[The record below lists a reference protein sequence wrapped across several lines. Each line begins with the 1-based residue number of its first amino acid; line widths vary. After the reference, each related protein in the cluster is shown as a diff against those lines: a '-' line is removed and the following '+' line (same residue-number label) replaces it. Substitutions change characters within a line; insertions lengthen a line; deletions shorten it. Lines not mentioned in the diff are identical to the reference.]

1 MAERTGGAGPHIR
14 GGGGIGSGPLSHGLP
29 SSGATS
35 RSLAT
40 TLRNRWVAGVAV
52 VSVLDE
58 DGGFR
63 GVSVS
68 SVVVVSIEP
77 PIVAL
82 ALSSDGSVHRLF
94 VNGTMF
100 AISMLDRS
108 RTFPADRFAGRA
120 PVPDAAFTGVPHVVH
135 ASGVPVIEGAIGW
148 CVAAVTQV
156 IPAGD
161 HVLILGEVQD
171 GATPEDTDDPLVTY
185 EGRYR
190 ALEAE

>member
-1 MAERTGGAGPHIR
+1 MSQHRAPGGA
-14 GGGGIGSGPLSHGLP
+14 S
-29 SSGATS
+29 S

-40 TLRNRWVAGVAV
+40 AIRRRWVSGTAIVT
-52 VSVLDE
+52 VLDC
-58 DGGFR
+58 DGGYR

-68 SVVVVSIEP
+68 SFIVVSIEP
-77 PIVAL
+77 PIAAVAL
-82 ALSSDGSVHRLF
+82 SMDGSVHRLF
-94 VNGTMF
+94 AGGTMF
-100 AISMLDRS
+100 AISLLEGS
-108 RTFPADRFAGRA
+108 QTFIAERFAGRA

-135 ASGVPVIEGAIGW
+135 PSGVPVIEGAIGW
-148 CVAAVTQV
+148 CVAAVVRV

-171 GATPEDTDDPLVTY
+171 GETPDDTDDPLVTY